1 MRSEVYDANCLV
13 EQLSDTLISV
23 LATRGGEIVNSIF
36 GHFEVGEVASQKHSS
51 SVIIE
56 GIECT

>member
-1 MRSEVYDANCLV
+1 MRSEIYDANCLA

-36 GHFEVGEVASQKHSS
+36 GRFEVVSQKHSS
-51 SVIIE
+51 GVIL
-56 GIECT
+56 